1 MDMGRKEMCGLSA
14 EEMYNVIKDEGFS
27 HEHAVILANAIYKKG
42 TSNFSGLSKIPKK
55 LMEYLSSCSETG
67 VYNPA
72 ASEKSTDGAIKYLFR
87 NRDGLQFETVFIPDG
102 KRNTVC
108 VSTQSGCRMGCPF
121 CVTGKYGFHGNLDA
135 GDIVNQVIG
144 IPEAEKVTHVVF
156 MGMGEPLDNIENVL
170 KACGILS
177 AEWGKALSQGN
188 ITVSTVGIATGVNQF
203 LEKSGCNLTLSLFS
217 PFPDE
222 RRMFI
227 PAETLN
233 PASSIIELMRNYPV
247 KKKRRLS
254 VAYVMIAGINDTD
267 KHLNGLKE
275 MLGGTGI
282 RINLLPYHRIGND
295 LNSSSSAE
303 RMMYFKHSLVT
314 SGISASIRK
323 SRGADISAACGL
335 LATGLKHEEGE
346 NNNNEMFL

>member
-1 MDMGRKEMCGLSA
+1 MGRKKMCGLSA
-14 EEMYNVIKDEGFS
+14 EEMYDVIKDEGFS
-27 HEHAVILANAIYKKG
+27 HKHALVLANAIYKKG
-42 TSNFSGLSKIPKK
+42 AGSFFGISNIPEK

-67 VYNPA
+67 IYSPA
-72 ASEKSTDGAIKYLFR
+72 ASEKSGDGTIKYLFR
-87 NRDGLQFETVFIPDG
+87 NRDGLHFETVFIPDG

-121 CVTGKYGFHGNLDA
+121 CITGKYGFHGNLNA

-144 IPEAEKVTHVVF
+144 IPEAEKITHVVF
-156 MGMGEPLDNIENVL
+156 MGMGEPLDNIENVM

-177 AEWGKALSQGN
+177 SEWGKALSKGN
-188 ITVSTVGIATGVNQF
+188 ITVSTVGIASGVKQF
-203 LEKSGCNLTLSLFS
+203 LEKSECNLTLSLFS

-222 RRMFI
+222 RRMFV

-254 VAYVMIAGINDTD
+254 VAYVMINGINDTD

-275 MLGGTGI
+275 MFGGTDI
-282 RINLLPYHRIGND
+282 RINLLPYHRIGSD
-295 LNSSSSAE
+295 LNSSSSTE
-303 RMMYFKHSLVT
+303 RMMFFKHSLVT

-323 SRGADISAACGL
+323 SRGEDISAACGL
-335 LATGLKHEEGE
+335 LASGLKHEGGE
-346 NNNNEMFL
+346 INNNEMFL

>member
-1 MDMGRKEMCGLSA
+1 MDRKTICGLSA
-14 EEMYNVIKDEGFS
+14 EEIFTLIKDESSS
-27 HEHAVILANAIYKKG
+27 HEHALIIANAVYKRG
-42 TSNFSGLSKIPKK
+42 ITDFYDLSKIPKK
-55 LMEYLSSCSETG
+55 LIEFLSSCSETG
-67 VYNPA
+67 IYCPA
-72 ASEKSTDGAIKYLFR
+72 ASEKSSDGATKYLFR
-87 NRDGLQFETVFIPDG
+87 NRDGLHFETVFIPDG

-156 MGMGEPLDNIENVL
+156 MGMGEPLDNIENVM

-188 ITVSTVGIATGVNQF
+188 ITVSTVGIASGVKQF
-203 LEKSGCNLTLSLFS
+203 LEKSACNLTLSLFS

-222 RRMFI
+222 RRMFV
-227 PAETLN
+227 PAEKLN

-254 VAYVMIAGINDTD
+254 IAYVMINGINDTD
-267 KHLNGLKE
+267 KHLNRLKE
-275 MLGGTGI
+275 MFGGTGI
-282 RINLLPYHRIGND
+282 RINLLPYHRFVND
-295 LNSSSSAE
+295 LNSSSSAD
-303 RMMYFKHSLVT
+303 RMMFFKHSLVT

-335 LATGLKHEEGE
+335 LASGIKHEGGE
-346 NNNNEMFL
+346 INNNEMFL